1 MFNSSVELEVSS
13 SNTYLIQLGG
23 WNGAQGDGEMYI
35 ELDIPMPTLFIPEYQ
50 FDCDDTG
57 NNMMF
62 VSVEDVN
69 GNTSYGMVNI
79 AVYDTTA
86 PDVNIFDL
94 EDYTLYAGE
103 SCVNTVDLFAAG
115 NPWYEANDNCDQDV
129 EIVYDV
135 VNETGIAGCREFD
148 RRWVIHS
155 TDASGNTSSDTT
167 LQHITVIDTT
177 GPTVFFD
184 NAPEDMTLELGADC
198 TVDIPEPGTMA
209 DSMAV
214 TFTYTLDYWAGEMA
228 SIINA
233 DDGTIIE
240 NIYVDGGSFISIN
253 PLSLFYTVD
262 EATVI
267 DNGYTLIQTINLAP
281 GNYDVVLTDDYGDGW
296 VWNNVDGTDAL
307 VISGGADASFDFSG
321 GTEMMGSFTV
331 VASTVFDMTA
341 SATDNCTVMP
351 ELSAITV
358 TDGAPE
364 YLCEGGGSYTVTR
377 TFTSTATDDC
387 GNETVATHEQVFTVL
402 DVTAPQITDSE
413 GILNGETLTQEEAG
427 GVFDFIEL
435 PEAAELDAEDGCS
448 DVTIEVIETIGGF
461 APTEEIGNYCSAATP
476 EAFLDGNACSG
487 DAPAAILLEGAPFN
501 GATFSIV
508 PGGIN
513 IVESYYDQSL
523 SIEIEVEN
531 ADGTGGFIWNADYN
545 SALNWA
551 EWNALGR
558 GYKKDCADVLPG
570 TSPWTQWKYLVMQTG
585 GMIGTG
591 IYAGS
596 ELSLTHQPMNYYYG
610 LQIGNGANNQNAN
623 YGASAWFY
631 WSGQLILDGVS
642 QGFIGSSGD
651 INIDLECTLPWTASF
666 DYTVSDACGNAAT
679 FGYAVTNA
687 EAQGQDA
694 TVSGEGSGH
703 QPFDVSVGGDLK
715 EPIRVTGLM
724 PNPTN
729 NVSQLGF
736 VVSNNMRLRVDL
748 YDMSGQL
755 IQELFDGNAMSDVE
769 YFLTIDAQ
777 GLDAGMY
784 QIRISS
790 NAYMAVKKLLVS
802 H

>member
-1 MFNSSVELEVSS
+1 V
-13 SNTYLIQLGG
+13 
-23 WNGAQGDGEMYI
+23 
-35 ELDIPMPTLFIPEYQ
+35 
-50 FDCDDTG
+50 
-57 NNMMF
+57 
-62 VSVEDVN
+62 
-69 GNTSYGMVNI
+69 
-79 AVYDTTA
+79 
-86 PDVNIFDL
+86 
-94 EDYTLYAGE
+94 
-103 SCVNTVDLFAAG
+103 
-115 NPWYEANDNCDQDV
+115 
-129 EIVYDV
+129 
-135 VNETGIAGCREFD
+135 
-148 RRWVIHS
+148 
-155 TDASGNTSSDTT
+155 
-167 LQHITVIDTT
+167 
-177 GPTVFFD
+177 
-184 NAPEDMTLELGADC
+184 
-198 TVDIPEPGTMA
+198 
-209 DSMAV
+209 
-214 TFTYTLDYWAGEMA
+214 
-228 SIINA
+228 
-233 DDGTIIE
+233 
-240 NIYVDGGSFISIN
+240 
-253 PLSLFYTVD
+253 
-262 EATVI
+262 
-267 DNGYTLIQTINLAP
+267 
-281 GNYDVVLTDDYGDGW
+281 
-296 VWNNVDGTDAL
+296 
-307 VISGGADASFDFSG
+307 
-321 GTEMMGSFTV
+321 
-331 VASTVFDMTA
+331 
-341 SATDNCTVMP
+341 
-351 ELSAITV
+351 SAITV

-427 GVFDFIEL
+427 GVFDFISL